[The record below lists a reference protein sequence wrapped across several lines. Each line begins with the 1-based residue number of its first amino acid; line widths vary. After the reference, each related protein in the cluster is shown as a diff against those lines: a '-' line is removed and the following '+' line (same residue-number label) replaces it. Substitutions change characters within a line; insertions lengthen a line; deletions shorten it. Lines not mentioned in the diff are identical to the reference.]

1 MMLSEPGGRLAVD
14 DDLLPI
20 ARRAFEKAWKRRL
33 DYLATTES
41 AVREIQI
48 VRPDV
53 TTSEAPSALN
63 VVRRS

>member
-1 MMLSEPGGRLAVD
+1 MLSEPGGRLAVD

-48 VRPDV
+48 VHGRNDFRGPER
-53 TTSEAPSALN
+53 TERRAPQL
-63 VVRRS
+63 